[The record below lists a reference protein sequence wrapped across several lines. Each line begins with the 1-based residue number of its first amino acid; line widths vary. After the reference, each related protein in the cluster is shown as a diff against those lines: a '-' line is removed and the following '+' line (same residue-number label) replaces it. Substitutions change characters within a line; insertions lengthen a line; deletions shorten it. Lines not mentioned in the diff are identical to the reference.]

1 MGVSFVLWAA
11 GITRPCRFPISR
23 RRGRCLH
30 RPAGNGR
37 FMAVFRRIR
46 VDFPF
51 STVGADDPVRPPET
65 PVFTENRC
73 EFATF
78 LEGRCGHRPLQI
90 TTKNQRI
97 SRADRVVRPY
107 KRDTIDR
114 LYHRIPYIKYRPCRD
129 ISGARN
135 RPILQTSG
143 VFVKFIFHAV
153 GVDAYIDPQETAVL
167 WRFSGESVLISHFP
181 P

>member
-1 MGVSFVLWAA
+1 MPTSTRKKWSFYGGFPAN
-11 GITRPCRFPISR
+11 PCRFPIFH
-23 RRGRCLH
+23 RRGG
-30 RPAGNGR
+30 RPCPPAENAR
-37 FMAVFRRIR
+37 FYGKPMR
-46 VDFPF
+46 
-51 STVGADDPVRPPET
+51 
-65 PVFTENRC
+65 NRNI
-73 EFATF
+73 

-97 SRADRVVRPY
+97 SRADRAARPY

-143 VFVKFIFHAV
+143 VFVKFMFHAV
-153 GVDAYIDPQETAVL
+153 GVDAHIDPQEMVVL
-167 WRFSGESVLISHFP
+167 WRFSGEPVPISHFP